1 MFRLFALCSEWV
13 EYFIIF
19 HNIYISDNISF
30 IFSEFIKAKFMQQ
43 NKQPNRDIFA
53 YPTTATDT
61 SLVKTV
67 VDQIYEIIIRGIL
80 EEFAWFLVKSMKVCI
95 KLYKSNYLS
104 FSWTS
109 KMRRNLIYFLPA
121 SSC

>member
-1 MFRLFALCSEWV
+1 MLALVDVS
-13 EYFIIF
+13 
-19 HNIYISDNISF
+19 
-30 IFSEFIKAKFMQQ
+30 SEFIKAKFMQQ

-80 EEFAWFLVKSMKVCI
+80 EEFA
-95 KLYKSNYLS
+95 
-104 FSWTS
+104 
-109 KMRRNLIYFLPA
+109 
-121 SSC
+121 

>member
-1 MFRLFALCSEWV
+1 
-13 EYFIIF
+13 
-19 HNIYISDNISF
+19 
-30 IFSEFIKAKFMQQ
+30 MQQ

-80 EEFAWFLVKSMKVCI
+80 EEFA
-95 KLYKSNYLS
+95 
-104 FSWTS
+104 
-109 KMRRNLIYFLPA
+109 
-121 SSC
+121 